1 MMTRVNANMKAEG
14 GKQYYGEAIGIALF
28 DGRRYP
34 ISTRRIEYLNCP
46 VASYYRFGH
55 EFAEKSLKHYVR

>member
-28 DGRRYP
+28 YGRPRETA
-34 ISTRRIEYLNCP
+34 SRRIEYLNCP
-46 VASYYRFGH
+46 VASYYRFVH